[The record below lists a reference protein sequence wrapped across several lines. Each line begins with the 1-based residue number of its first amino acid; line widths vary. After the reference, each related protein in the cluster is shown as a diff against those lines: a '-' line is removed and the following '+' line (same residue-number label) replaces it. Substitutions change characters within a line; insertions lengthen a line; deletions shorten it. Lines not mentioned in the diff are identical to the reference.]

1 MNMIRKGQLQ
11 GVVKGDVRGQMA
23 LAATLCGSGRLN

>member
-11 GVVKGDVRGQMA
+11 GVKKGDVKGQIALVAKLFGMA
-23 LAATLCGSGRLN
+23 A